1 MRVNGMSDALRHLST
16 PVRGVW
22 CMDTETTGLD
32 PETDQLRTIQVGD
45 QRQGFVIPAATALTD
60 PEWMYQHEWWFF
72 NAPFDLAF
80 LTRAGV
86 DTKRLRWRDARILAH
101 LIDSRGPKDGGLGH
115 SFAATLEALGLAE
128 KFGED
133 KRLVKEAAK
142 AAGVTVGEF
151 FAKVPLDN
159 ELFIRYAANDVVALS
174 HMVPILQQR
183 VHELGMHHLV
193 DWEHEVMEACV
204 YMSNVGL
211 LVDDAIVKVKREE
224 QHKIHQEAV
233 QEAQHWGVSA
243 LGSPLVAEIIAADG
257 VKLPKTTTGRPS
269 IKGLEEGVHPLGDVV
284 LRGKHAKK
292 LYSTYLSKLNGVVH
306 PKITSLGAVTARM
319 SVSEPPLQQL
329 PSSDSYIRDCVIA
342 RPGHT
347 LVSVDY
353 SSQELRMLAVYCGA
367 GALQRQL
374 RSGADLHQVT
384 ADSAGVTRSIGKMAN
399 FLAVYGGGPAA
410 LASQAG
416 ISYPKAKRVIDTL
429 GKQWPEYK
437 FFSESAQAAA
447 KRRGYVRTKTGRRI
461 PLRAQHYRAVN
472 YLVQSASRDVTAA
485 AITHVWRSKWG
496 QYMRLP
502 VHDEVL
508 YEVPTELMEQF
519 KQEVPR
525 MMETTIE
532 GVYFPVDVDVHGD
545 RWGNSYRN

>member
-1 MRVNGMSDALRHLST
+1 MLVQNMTQVLQYLQSPPS
-16 PVRGVW
+16 GVW

-32 PETDQLRTIQVGD
+32 PRKDQLRTIQVGD
-45 QRQGFVIPAATALTD
+45 QRCGFVIPADVALTD
-60 PEWMYQHEWWFF
+60 TEWLYHHEWWFF

-80 LTRAGV
+80 LERAGV
-86 DTKRLRWRDARILAH
+86 DTSRLRWRDARILAH
-101 LIDSRGPKDGGLGH
+101 LVDSRGAKDGGPGH
-115 SFAATLEALGLAE
+115 SFTATLESVGLTE

-133 KRLVKEAAK
+133 KQLMKEAAK
-142 AAGVTVGEF
+142 AAGVPVREF

-159 ELFIRYAANDVVALS
+159 ELFIRYATNDVVALA
-174 HMVPILQQR
+174 HMVPLLQQR
-183 VHELGMHHLV
+183 VNKLWMGHLV
-193 DWEHEVMEACV
+193 DWEHEVMEACM
-204 YMSNVGL
+204 YMSTVGL
-211 LVDDAIVKVKREE
+211 LVDDTVVAAKREE
-224 QHKIHQEAV
+224 QRKIHQEAV
-233 QEAQHWGVSA
+233 QEAQHWGVSS

-257 VKLPKTTTGRPS
+257 IKLPKTPTGKPS
-269 IKGLEEGVHPLGDVV
+269 VKGLEEGVHPLGDVV

-292 LYSTYLSKLNGVVH
+292 LDSTYLSKLHGVVH
-306 PKITSLGAVTARM
+306 PKITTLAAVTARM
-319 SVSEPPLQQL
+319 SVSDPPLQQL
-329 PSSDSYIRDCVIA
+329 PSGDSYIRDCIVA

-374 RSGADLHQVT
+374 KSGADLHQIT
-384 ADSAGVTRSIGKMAN
+384 ADSAGVSRSTGKMAN

-416 ISYPKAKRVIDTL
+416 ISYPKAKRVIAAL

-447 KRRGYVRTKTGRRI
+447 ERRGYVVTKTGRRI
-461 PLRAQHYRAVN
+461 VLRTQHYRAVN

-485 AITHVWRSKWG
+485 AITRVWRSKWG

-508 YEVPTELMEQF
+508 YEVPTELVEQF
-519 KQEVPR
+519 KQEVPSL
-525 MMETTIE
+525 METTIE
-532 GVYFPVDVDVHGD
+532 GVHFPVDVDVHGD
-545 RWGNSYRN
+545 RWGNSYG

>member
-1 MRVNGMSDALRHLST
+1 MLVGNMSRVLQHLSS

-22 CMDTETTGLD
+22 CMDTETTGLSQVT
-32 PETDQLRTIQVGD
+32 EELRTIQVGD
-45 QRQGFVIPAATALTD
+45 QRQGFVIPAATALADT
-60 PEWMYQHEWWFF
+60 EWMYHHEWWLF
-72 NAPFDLAF
+72 NAPFDLGF
-80 LTRAGV
+80 LERAGV

-101 LIDSRGPKDGGLGH
+101 LMDSRGPKDGGLGH
-115 SFAATLEALGLAE
+115 SFAATLETLGLAD

-133 KRLVKEAAK
+133 KQLVKEAVK

-151 FAKVPLDN
+151 FAKVPIDN
-159 ELFIRYAANDVVALS
+159 ELFLRYATNDVVALA
-174 HMVPILQQR
+174 HMVPLLQQR
-183 VHELGMHHLV
+183 VHELGMSHLV

-204 YMSNVGL
+204 HMANVGL
-211 LVDDAIVKVKREE
+211 LVDDATVEVKREE
-224 QHKIHQEAV
+224 QQAIHQEAV
-233 QEAQHWGVSA
+233 QEAQNWGVFA

-257 VKLPKTTTGRPS
+257 VKLPKTTTGKPS
-269 IKGLEEGVHPLGDVV
+269 IKGLAEGTHPLGDIV

-292 LYSTYLSKLNGVVH
+292 LDSTYLSKLKGVVH
-306 PKITSLGAVTARM
+306 PQITSLAAVTARM
-319 SVSEPPLQQL
+319 SISDPPLQQL
-329 PSSDSYIRDCVIA
+329 PSGDSYIRDCIVA

-347 LVSVDY
+347 LVSIDY

-374 RSGADLHQVT
+374 KSGADLHQIT
-384 ADSAGVTRSIGKMAN
+384 ADSAGMSRSVGKMAN

-416 ISYPKAKRVIDTL
+416 ISYPQAKRVINAL
-429 GKQWPEYK
+429 AKQWPEYK

-461 PLRAQHYRAVN
+461 PLHTQHYRAVN
-472 YLVQSASRDVTAA
+472 FLVQSASRDVTAA
-485 AITHVWRSKWG
+485 AMVRVWRSKWG

-508 YEVPTELMEQF
+508 YEVPTELLEQF
-519 KQEVPR
+519 KQEVPQ

-532 GVYFPVDVDVHGD
+532 GVHFPVDVDIHGD
-545 RWGNSYRN
+545 RWGNSYR

>member
-1 MRVNGMSDALRHLST
+1 MLVDSMGQVLQHLNT

-32 PETDQLRTIQVGD
+32 PSREELRTIQVGD
-45 QRQGFVIPAATALTD
+45 QRQGFVIPAKTALD
-60 PEWMYQHEWWFF
+60 GPEWMYRHEWWFF

-80 LTRAGV
+80 LARAGV

-101 LIDSRGPKDGGLGH
+101 LMDSRGTKDGGRGH
-115 SFAATLEALGLAE
+115 SFAATIEALGLAE

-142 AAGVTVGEF
+142 TAGVPVGEF

-159 ELFIRYAANDVVALS
+159 ELFIRYATNDVVALS
-174 HMVPILQQR
+174 HMVPLLQQR
-183 VHELGMHHLV
+183 VNELNMGHLV
-193 DWEHEVMEACV
+193 DWEHEVMEACS

-211 LVDDAIVKVKREE
+211 LVDDEAVKAKREE
-224 QHKIHQEAV
+224 QHNVYQEAA

-257 VKLPKTTTGRPS
+257 VKLPKTSTGKPS
-269 IKGLEEGVHPLGDVV
+269 VKGLAEGAHPLGDIV

-292 LYSTYLSKLNGVVH
+292 LDSTYLSKLNGVVH
-306 PKITSLGAVTARM
+306 PKITSLAAVTARM

-329 PSSDSYIRDCVIA
+329 PSGDSYIRDCIVA
-342 RPGHT
+342 RPGHA
-347 LVSVDY
+347 LVSIDY

-374 RSGADLHQVT
+374 SSGADLHQIT
-384 ADSAGVTRSIGKMAN
+384 ADSAGVSRSVGKMAN

-416 ISYPKAKRVIDTL
+416 ISYPKAKQVIDAL

-437 FFSESAQAAA
+437 RFSEAAQAAA
-447 KRRGYVRTKTGRRI
+447 KRRGYVVTKTGRVI

-472 YLVQSASRDVTAA
+472 YLVQSASRDATAA
-485 AITHVWRSKWG
+485 AITRVWRSKWG

-519 KQEVPR
+519 KQEVPQ
-525 MMETTIE
+525 MMETTLE
-532 GVYFPVDVDVHGD
+532 GVHFPVDVDVHGD
-545 RWGNSYRN
+545 RWGNSYR

>member
-1 MRVNGMSDALRHLST
+1 MLIHEMEQALHHLIT

-32 PETDQLRTIQVGD
+32 PESDTLRTIQVGD
-45 QRQGFVIPAATALTD
+45 QRQGFVIPADVALTRH
-60 PEWMYQHEWWFF
+60 EWLYHHEWWFF

-80 LTRAGV
+80 LARAGV

-101 LIDSRGPKDGGLGH
+101 LVDSRGPKDGGPGH

-142 AAGVTVGEF
+142 AAGVPVGEF
-151 FAKVPLDN
+151 FAKVPLGN
-159 ELFIRYAANDVVALS
+159 EMFIRYATNDVVALS
-174 HMVPILQQR
+174 HMVPLLQQR
-183 VHELGMHHLV
+183 INELNMGHLV

-204 YMSNVGL
+204 HMANVGL
-211 LVDDAIVKVKREE
+211 LVDDAIVQVKREE
-224 QHKIHQEAV
+224 QNRIYQEA
-233 QEAQHWGVSA
+233 AQAAQNWGVSA

-257 VKLPKTTTGRPS
+257 VKLPKTPTGKHS
-269 IKGLEEGVHPLGDVV
+269 IKGLVEGVHPLGDIV

-292 LYSTYLSKLNGVVH
+292 LDSTYLSKLNGVVH
-306 PKITSLGAVTARM
+306 PKITSLAAVTARM
-319 SVSEPPLQQL
+319 SVREPPLQQL
-329 PSSDSYIRDCVIA
+329 PSSDSYIRDCIVA

-374 RSGADLHQVT
+374 KSGADLHQIT
-384 ADSAGVTRSIGKMAN
+384 ADSAGVSRSVGKMAN

-416 ISYPKAKRVIDTL
+416 IGYPQAKRVIDSL
-429 GKQWPEYK
+429 ERQWPEYK
-437 FFSESAQAAA
+437 LFSEASQKAA
-447 KRRGYVRTKTGRRI
+447 KRRGYVVTKTGRKI

-472 YLVQSASRDVTAA
+472 YLVQSASRDVTAS
-485 AITHVWRSKWG
+485 AIVCVWRSKWG

-508 YEVPTELMEQF
+508 YEVPTELLQQF
-519 KQEVPR
+519 KQEVPQ

-532 GVYFPVDVDVHGD
+532 GVHFPVDVDVHGD
-545 RWGNSYRN
+545 RWGNSYR

>member
-1 MRVNGMSDALRHLST
+1 MSDVLRHLST

-45 QRQGFVIPAATALTD
+45 QRQGFVITAETALDD
-60 PEWMYQHEWWFF
+60 PAWMYHHEWWFF

-80 LTRAGV
+80 LARAGV

-101 LIDSRGPKDGGLGH
+101 LMDSRGTKDGGRGH

-133 KRLVKEAAK
+133 KRLVKDAAK
-142 AAGVTVGEF
+142 TAGVPVGEF

-159 ELFIRYAANDVVALS
+159 ELFIRYATNDVIALS
-174 HMVPILQQR
+174 HMVPLLQQR
-183 VHELGMHHLV
+183 VNELNMGHLV
-193 DWEHEVMEACV
+193 DWEHEVMEACS

-211 LVDDAIVKVKREE
+211 LVDDEAVKAKREE
-224 QHKIHQEAV
+224 QHKIYQEAV
-233 QEAQHWGVSA
+233 QAAQHWGVSA

-257 VKLPKTTTGRPS
+257 IKLPKTPTGKYS
-269 IKGLEEGVHPLGDVV
+269 VKGLEEGVHPLGDIV
-284 LRGKHAKK
+284 LRGKHSKK
-292 LYSTYLSKLNGVVH
+292 LDSTYLSKLNGAVH
-306 PKITSLGAVTARM
+306 PRITSLAAVTARM

-329 PSSDSYIRDCVIA
+329 PSGDSYIRDCIVA

-347 LVSVDY
+347 LVSIDY

-374 RSGADLHQVT
+374 SSGADLHQIT
-384 ADSAGVTRSIGKMAN
+384 ADSAGVSRSVGKMAN

-416 ISYPKAKRVIDTL
+416 ISYPKAKQVIDAL

-437 FFSESAQAAA
+437 LFSEAAQASA
-447 KRRGYVRTKTGRRI
+447 KRRGYVVTKTGRVI
-461 PLRAQHYRAVN
+461 PLRTQHYRAVN

-485 AITHVWRSKWG
+485 AITRVWRSKWG

-519 KQEVPR
+519 KQEVPQ

-532 GVYFPVDVDVHGD
+532 GVHFPVDVDIHGD
-545 RWGNSYRN
+545 RWGNSYR

>member
-1 MRVNGMSDALRHLST
+1 
-16 PVRGVW
+16 
-22 CMDTETTGLD
+22 MDTETTGLD
-32 PETDQLRTIQVGD
+32 PRKDQLRTIQVGD
-45 QRQGFVIPAATALTD
+45 QRCGFVIPADVALTD
-60 PEWMYQHEWWFF
+60 TEWLYHHEWWFF

-80 LTRAGV
+80 LERAGV
-86 DTKRLRWRDARILAH
+86 DTSRLRWRDARILAH
-101 LIDSRGPKDGGLGH
+101 LVDSRGAKDGGPGH
-115 SFAATLEALGLAE
+115 SFTATLESVGLTE

-133 KRLVKEAAK
+133 KQLMKEAAK
-142 AAGVTVGEF
+142 AAGVPVREF

-159 ELFIRYAANDVVALS
+159 ELFIRYATNDVVALA
-174 HMVPILQQR
+174 HMVPLLQQR
-183 VHELGMHHLV
+183 VNKLWMGHLV
-193 DWEHEVMEACV
+193 DWEHEVMEACM
-204 YMSNVGL
+204 YMSTVGL
-211 LVDDAIVKVKREE
+211 LVDDTVVAAKREE
-224 QHKIHQEAV
+224 QRKIHQEAV
-233 QEAQHWGVSA
+233 QEAQHWGVSS

-257 VKLPKTTTGRPS
+257 IKLPKTPTGKPS
-269 IKGLEEGVHPLGDVV
+269 VKGLGEGVHPLGDVV

-292 LYSTYLSKLNGVVH
+292 LDSTYLSKLHGVVH
-306 PKITSLGAVTARM
+306 PKITTLAAVTARM
-319 SVSEPPLQQL
+319 SVSDPPLQQL
-329 PSSDSYIRDCVIA
+329 PSGDSYIRDCIVA

-374 RSGADLHQVT
+374 KSGADLHQIT
-384 ADSAGVTRSIGKMAN
+384 ADSAGVSRSTGKMAN

-416 ISYPKAKRVIDTL
+416 ISYPKAKRVIAAL

-447 KRRGYVRTKTGRRI
+447 ERRGYVVTKTGRRI
-461 PLRAQHYRAVN
+461 VLRTQHYRAVN

-485 AITHVWRSKWG
+485 AITRVWRSKWG

-508 YEVPTELMEQF
+508 YEVPTELVEQF
-519 KQEVPR
+519 KQEVPSL
-525 MMETTIE
+525 METTIE
-532 GVYFPVDVDVHGD
+532 GVHFPVDVDVHGD
-545 RWGNSYRN
+545 RWGNSYG

>member
-1 MRVNGMSDALRHLST
+1 MHSMRSAMQHLGT

-32 PETDQLRTIQVGD
+32 PESDTLRTIQVGD
-45 QRQGFVIPAATALTD
+45 QRQGFVIPADVALTHH
-60 PEWMYQHEWWFF
+60 EWMYHHEWWLF

-80 LTRAGV
+80 LARAGV
-86 DTKRLRWRDARILAH
+86 DIGRLRWRDARILAH
-101 LIDSRGPKDGGLGH
+101 LMDSRGPKDGGRGH
-115 SFAATLEALGLAE
+115 SFAATLESLELAD

-133 KRLVKEAAK
+133 KQLVKEAAK
-142 AAGVTVGEF
+142 SAGVPVGEF

-159 ELFIRYAANDVVALS
+159 ELFVRYATNDVVALAY
-174 HMVPILQQR
+174 MVPLLQQR
-183 VHELGMHHLV
+183 VHELGMSHLV

-211 LVDDAIVKVKREE
+211 LVDDKLVEVKREE
-224 QHKIHQEAV
+224 QRTIYQEAV
-233 QEAQHWGVSA
+233 QEARHWGVEA

-257 VKLPKTTTGRPS
+257 VKLPKTPTGKYS
-269 IKGLEEGVHPLGDVV
+269 VKGLEEGVHPLGDIV
-284 LRGKHAKK
+284 LRGKHSKK
-292 LYSTYLSKLNGVVH
+292 LDSTYLSKLNGVVH
-306 PKITSLGAVTARM
+306 PRITSLAAVTARM

-329 PSSDSYIRDCVIA
+329 PSGDSYIRDCIVA

-374 RSGADLHQVT
+374 SSGADLHQIT
-384 ADSAGVTRSIGKMAN
+384 ADSAGVTRSVGKMAN

-416 ISYPKAKRVIDTL
+416 ISYPKAKRVINAL
-429 GKQWPEYK
+429 GEQWPEYK
-437 FFSESAQAAA
+437 LFSEAAQAAA
-447 KRRGYVRTKTGRRI
+447 KRRGYVVTKTGRRI
-461 PLRAQHYRAVN
+461 PLHTQHYRAVN

-485 AITHVWRSKWG
+485 AITRVWRSKWG

-502 VHDEVL
+502 IHDEVL
-508 YEVPTELMEQF
+508 YEVPTELMDQF
-519 KQEVPR
+519 KQEVPQ

-545 RWGNSYRN
+545 RWGNSYR

>member
-1 MRVNGMSDALRHLST
+1 MHTNDMRRVLQHLST
-16 PVRGVW
+16 PVKGVW

-32 PETDQLRTIQVGD
+32 PETDELRTIQAGD
-45 QRQGFVIPAATALTD
+45 QRQGFVIPAAVALAD
-60 PEWMYQHEWWFF
+60 PEWMYNHEWWLY

-86 DTKRLRWRDARILAH
+86 DTKRLHWRDARILAH
-101 LIDSRGPKDGGLGH
+101 LMDSRGPKDGGLGH
-115 SFAATLEALGLAE
+115 SFAATLETLGLAD

-133 KRLVKEAAK
+133 KQLVKGAAK
-142 AAGVTVGEF
+142 AAGVPVGEF
-151 FAKVPLDN
+151 FAKVPIDN
-159 ELFIRYAANDVVALS
+159 ELFIRYATNDVVALA
-174 HMVPILQQR
+174 HMVPMLQQR
-183 VHELGMHHLV
+183 VNELGMGHLV

-211 LVDDAIVKVKREE
+211 LVDDAIVEAKREE
-224 QHKIHQEAV
+224 QHQIHQKAL

-257 VKLPKTTTGRPS
+257 VKLPKTSTGNPS
-269 IKGLEEGVHPLGDVV
+269 VKGLEEGTHPLGDIV

-292 LYSTYLSKLNGVVH
+292 LDSTYLSKLRGVVH
-306 PKITSLGAVTARM
+306 PRITSLAAVTARM

-329 PSSDSYIRDCVIA
+329 PSGDSYIRDCVVA

-347 LVSVDY
+347 LVSIDY
-353 SSQELRMLAVYCGA
+353 SSQELRMLAVYCGS

-374 RSGADLHQVT
+374 RSGADLHQIT
-384 ADSAGVTRSIGKMAN
+384 ADSAGVARSVGKMAN

-416 ISYPKAKRVIDTL
+416 ISYPKAKRVIDAL

-437 FFSESAQAAA
+437 FFSEAAQAAA
-447 KRRGYVRTKTGRRI
+447 KRRGYVVTETGRRI
-461 PLRAQHYRAVN
+461 PLRTQHYRAVN

-485 AITHVWRSKWG
+485 AITRVWRSKWG

-508 YEVPTELMEQF
+508 YEVPTELLEQF
-519 KQEVPR
+519 KQEVPQI
-525 MMETTIE
+525 METTIE
-532 GVYFPVDVDVHGD
+532 GVYFPVDVDVHGG
-545 RWGNSYRN
+545 RWGNSYR

>member
-1 MRVNGMSDALRHLST
+1 MLVHDMSPVLQHLST

-22 CMDTETTGLD
+22 CMDSETTGLD
-32 PETDQLRTIQVGD
+32 PESDTLRTIQVGD
-45 QRQGFVIPAATALTD
+45 QRQGFVIPSDVALTCH
-60 PEWMYQHEWWFF
+60 EWMYHHEWWLF

-80 LTRAGV
+80 LARAGV
-86 DTKRLRWRDARILAH
+86 DTGRLRWRDARILAH
-101 LIDSRGPKDGGLGH
+101 LMDSRGPKDGGRGH
-115 SFAATLEALGLAE
+115 SFAATLDVLGLGN

-133 KRLVKEAAK
+133 KQLVKEAAK
-142 AAGVTVGEF
+142 AAGVPVGEF
-151 FAKVPLDN
+151 FSKVPLNN
-159 ELFIRYAANDVVALS
+159 ELFIRYATNDVVALA
-174 HMVPILQQR
+174 HMVPLLQQR
-183 VHELGMHHLV
+183 VNELNMGHLV

-211 LVDDAIVKVKREE
+211 MVDDTIVEAKREE
-224 QHKIHQEAV
+224 QQKIHLEAV

-243 LGSPLVAEIIAADG
+243 LGSPLVAEIIATEG
-257 VKLPKTTTGRPS
+257 VKLPKTSTGKPS
-269 IKGLEEGVHPLGDVV
+269 IKGLAEGVHPLGDIV

-292 LYSTYLSKLNGVVH
+292 LDSTYLSKLKGVVH
-306 PKITSLGAVTARM
+306 PQLTSLAAVTARM

-329 PSSDSYIRDCVIA
+329 PSGDAYIRDCIVA

-347 LVSVDY
+347 LVSIDY
-353 SSQELRMLAVYCGA
+353 SSQELRMLAVYCGV

-374 RSGADLHQVT
+374 SSGADLHQIT
-384 ADSAGVTRSIGKMAN
+384 ADSAGVSRSVGKMAN

-437 FFSESAQAAA
+437 FFSEAAQAAA
-447 KRRGYVRTKTGRRI
+447 KRRGYVVTKTGRRI
-461 PLRAQHYRAVN
+461 PLQTQHYRAVN
-472 YLVQSASRDVTAA
+472 YLVQSASRDVTAS
-485 AITHVWRSKWG
+485 AIVRVWRSKWG

-508 YEVPTELMEQF
+508 YEVPTELLEQF
-519 KQEVPR
+519 KQEVPP

-532 GVYFPVDVDVHGD
+532 GVHFPVDVDIHGD
-545 RWGNSYRN
+545 RWGNSYR

>member
-1 MRVNGMSDALRHLST
+1 MLVHSMSPAIQHLGT

-22 CMDTETTGLD
+22 CMDTETTGLH
-32 PETDQLRTIQVGD
+32 PESDTLRTIQIGD
-45 QRQGFVIPAATALTD
+45 QRQGFVIPADVALAHH
-60 PEWMYQHEWWFF
+60 EWMYHHEWWLF

-80 LTRAGV
+80 LARAGV
-86 DTKRLRWRDARILAH
+86 DTGRLRWRDARILAH
-101 LIDSRGPKDGGLGH
+101 LMDSRGPKDGGLGH
-115 SFAATLEALGLAE
+115 SFAATLETLGLTE

-133 KRLVKEAAK
+133 KQLVKEAAK

-151 FAKVPLDN
+151 FAKVPIDN
-159 ELFIRYAANDVVALS
+159 ELFVRYATNDVVALA
-174 HMVPILQQR
+174 HMVPLLQQH
-183 VHELGMHHLV
+183 VSELGMGHLV
-193 DWEHEVMEACV
+193 DWEHDILEACV

-211 LVDDAIVKVKREE
+211 LVDDQLVEVKREE
-224 QHKIHQEAV
+224 QRKLHLEAV
-233 QEAQHWGVSA
+233 QEARHWGVEA
-243 LGSPLVAEIIAADG
+243 LGSPLVAEIIAAEG
-257 VKLPKTTTGRPS
+257 VKLPKTSTGKPS
-269 IKGLEEGVHPLGDVV
+269 VKGLAEGAHPLGDIV

-292 LYSTYLSKLNGVVH
+292 LDSTYLSKLKGVVC
-306 PKITSLGAVTARM
+306 PKITTLAAVTARM

-329 PSSDSYIRDCVIA
+329 PSSDSYIRDCIVA

-374 RSGADLHQVT
+374 SSSADLHQIT
-384 ADSAGVTRSIGKMAN
+384 ADNAGVTRSVGKMAN

-416 ISYPKAKRVIDTL
+416 ISYPKAKQVINAL

-437 FFSESAQAAA
+437 FFSEAAQAAA
-447 KRRGYVRTKTGRRI
+447 KRRGYVVTKTGRRI
-461 PLRAQHYRAVN
+461 LLRAQHYRAVN
-472 YLVQSASRDVTAA
+472 YLVQSAARDVTAA
-485 AITHVWRSKWG
+485 AITRVWRSKWG

-502 VHDEVL
+502 IHDEVL
-508 YEVPTELMEQF
+508 YEVPTDLMEQF
-519 KQEVPR
+519 KQEVPQ

-532 GVYFPVDVDVHGD
+532 GVYFPVDVDIHGD
-545 RWGNSYRN
+545 RWGNSYH

>member
-1 MRVNGMSDALRHLST
+1 MLVHEMGRALRHLST

-45 QRQGFVIPAATALTD
+45 QRQGFVIPAAVALD
-60 PEWMYQHEWWFF
+60 NPEWMYHHEWWLF

-80 LTRAGV
+80 LVRAGV

-101 LIDSRGPKDGGLGH
+101 LMDSRCPKDGGLGH
-115 SFAATLEALGLAE
+115 SFAATLETLGLAD

-142 AAGVTVGEF
+142 AAGVSVGEF
-151 FAKVPLDN
+151 FAKVPIDN
-159 ELFIRYAANDVVALS
+159 ELFIRYATNDVVALA
-174 HMVPILQQR
+174 HMVPLLQQR
-183 VHELGMHHLV
+183 VHELGMSHLV
-193 DWEHEVMEACV
+193 DWEHEVMEACL

-211 LVDDAIVKVKREE
+211 LVDDAIVEVKREE
-224 QHKIHQEAV
+224 QRAIYQKAV

-243 LGSPLVAEIIAADG
+243 LGSPLVAEIIATDG
-257 VKLPKTTTGRPS
+257 VKLPKTATGKPS
-269 IKGLEEGVHPLGDVV
+269 IKGLAEGTHPLGDIVM
-284 LRGKHAKK
+284 RGKHAKK
-292 LYSTYLSKLNGVVH
+292 LDSTYLSKLNGVVH
-306 PKITSLGAVTARM
+306 PTITSLAAVTARM
-319 SVSEPPLQQL
+319 SVSNPPLQQL
-329 PSSDSYIRDCVIA
+329 PSGDAYIRDCIVA

-374 RSGADLHQVT
+374 SRGDDLHQII
-384 ADSAGVTRSIGKMAN
+384 ADSAGVSRSTGKMAN

-416 ISYPKAKRVIDTL
+416 INYAKAKRVIEAL

-437 FFSESAQAAA
+437 FFSEAAQAAA
-447 KRRGYVRTKTGRRI
+447 KRRGYVITKTGRRI
-461 PLRAQHYRAVN
+461 ILRTQHYRAVN

-485 AITHVWRSKWG
+485 AVTRVWRSKWG

-519 KQEVPR
+519 MQEVPR

-532 GVYFPVDVDVHGD
+532 GVHFPVDVDVHGD
-545 RWGNSYRN
+545 RWGNSYRD

>member
-1 MRVNGMSDALRHLST
+1 MLVHDMSPVLQHLITS
-16 PVRGVW
+16 VGGFL

-32 PETDQLRTIQVGD
+32 PESDTLRTIQVGD
-45 QRQGFVIPAATALTD
+45 QRQGFVIPADVALTRH
-60 PEWMYQHEWWFF
+60 EWLYHHEWWFF

-80 LTRAGV
+80 LARAGV

-101 LIDSRGPKDGGLGH
+101 LMDSRGHKDGGLGH
-115 SFAATLEALGLAE
+115 SFAATLETLGLAE

-142 AAGVTVGEF
+142 AAGVSVGEF
-151 FAKVPLDN
+151 FAKVPIDN
-159 ELFIRYAANDVVALS
+159 ELFIRYATNDAVALA

-183 VHELGMHHLV
+183 VNELGMGHLV
-193 DWEHEVMEACV
+193 DWEHEVLAACNH
-204 YMSNVGL
+204 MSNVGL
-211 LVDDAIVKVKREE
+211 LVDDAVVAEKREE
-224 QHKIHQEAV
+224 QRKIYQDAV
-233 QEAQHWGVSA
+233 QEAQQWGVTS
-243 LGSPLVAEIIAADG
+243 LGSPLVAEIIATDG
-257 VKLPKTTTGRPS
+257 VKLPKTATGKPS
-269 IKGLEEGVHPLGDVV
+269 VKGLAEGTHQLGDIV

-292 LYSTYLSKLNGVVH
+292 LDSTYLSKLNGVVH
-306 PKITSLGAVTARM
+306 PKITSLAAVTARM

-329 PSSDSYIRDCVIA
+329 PSGDSYIRDCIVA

-347 LVSVDY
+347 LVSIDY

-374 RSGADLHQVT
+374 SSGADLHQIT
-384 ADSAGVTRSIGKMAN
+384 ADSAGVSRSVGKMAN

-416 ISYPKAKRVIDTL
+416 ISYPQAKRVIDSL
-429 GKQWPEYK
+429 ERQWPEYK
-437 FFSESAQAAA
+437 LFSGAAQAAA
-447 KRRGYVRTKTGRRI
+447 KRHGYVVTKTGRRI
-461 PLRAQHYRAVN
+461 PLQTQHYRAVN
-472 YLVQSASRDVTAA
+472 YLVQSASRDVTAS
-485 AITHVWRSKWG
+485 AIVRVWRSKWG

-508 YEVPTELMEQF
+508 YEVPTELLQQF
-519 KQEVPR
+519 KQEVPQ

-532 GVYFPVDVDVHGD
+532 GVHFPVDVDVHGD
-545 RWGNSYRN
+545 RWGNSYR

>member
-1 MRVNGMSDALRHLST
+1 MLVYEMGQVLKHLNT

-45 QRQGFVIPAATALTD
+45 QRQGYVIPAQVALAG

-80 LTRAGV
+80 LARAGV

-101 LIDSRGPKDGGLGH
+101 LADSRGHKDGGPGH
-115 SFAATLEALGLAE
+115 SFAATLETLGLAE

-142 AAGVTVGEF
+142 AAGVPVGEF
-151 FAKVPLDN
+151 FAKVPLTN
-159 ELFIRYAANDVVALS
+159 ELFIRYATNDVVALA
-174 HMVPILQQR
+174 HMVPMLKQR
-183 VHELGMHHLV
+183 VEELGMSHLV
-193 DWEHEVMEACV
+193 DWEHEIMEACT
-204 YMSNVGL
+204 YMSRAGL
-211 LVDDAIVKVKREE
+211 LADDAAVSKKREE
-224 QHKIHQEAV
+224 QRKIYQDAV
-233 QEAQHWGVSA
+233 QEAQQWGVSS

-257 VKLPKTTTGRPS
+257 VKLPKTPTGKPS
-269 IKGLEEGVHPLGDVV
+269 VKGLEEGVHPLGDSV
-284 LRGKHAKK
+284 LRGKHAQK
-292 LYSTYLSKLNGVVH
+292 LDSTYLSKLQGVVH
-306 PKITSLGAVTARM
+306 PRITTLAAVTARM

-329 PSSDSYIRDCVIA
+329 PSGDSYIRDCIIA
-342 RPGHT
+342 RPGHS
-347 LVSVDY
+347 LVSIDY

-374 RSGADLHQVT
+374 SSGADLHQIT
-384 ADSAGVTRSIGKMAN
+384 ADSAGVSRSVGKMAN

-416 ISYPKAKRVIDTL
+416 ISYPKAKRVIDAL

-437 FFSESAQAAA
+437 LFSEAAQAAA
-447 KRRGYVRTKTGRRI
+447 KRRGYVVTKTGRRI
-461 PLRAQHYRAVN
+461 PLQTQHYRAVN
-472 YLVQSASRDVTAA
+472 YLVQSASRDVTAS
-485 AITHVWRSKWG
+485 AIVRVWRSKWG

-519 KQEVPR
+519 KQEVPQ

-532 GVYFPVDVDVHGD
+532 GVHFPVDVDIHGD
-545 RWGNSYRN
+545 RWGNSYR

>member
-1 MRVNGMSDALRHLST
+1 MLVHGMSPVLQHLST

-22 CMDTETTGLD
+22 CLDTETTGLD
-32 PETDQLRTIQVGD
+32 PESDTLRTIQVGD
-45 QRQGFVIPAATALTD
+45 QRQGFVIPADVALAHH
-60 PEWMYQHEWWFF
+60 EWIYHHEWWLF

-80 LTRAGV
+80 LARVGV

-101 LIDSRGPKDGGLGH
+101 LMDSRGPKDGGRGH
-115 SFAATLEALGLAE
+115 SFAATLETLGLAE

-142 AAGVTVGEF
+142 AAGVPVGEF

-159 ELFIRYAANDVVALS
+159 ELFIRYATNDVVALS
-174 HMVPILQQR
+174 HIVPLLQQ
-183 VHELGMHHLV
+183 HITELNMGHLV
-193 DWEHEVMEACV
+193 DWEHEVMEACS

-211 LVDDAIVKVKREE
+211 LVDDEAVKAKREE
-224 QHKIHQEAV
+224 QHKIYQEAV
-233 QEAQHWGVSA
+233 QAAQNWGVHS

-257 VKLPKTTTGRPS
+257 VKLPKTSTGKPS
-269 IKGLEEGVHPLGDVV
+269 VKGLAEGAHPLGDIV

-292 LYSTYLSKLNGVVH
+292 LDSTYLSKLKGVVH
-306 PKITSLGAVTARM
+306 PKITSLAAVTARM

-329 PSSDSYIRDCVIA
+329 PSGDAYIRDCIVA
-342 RPGHT
+342 RPGHA
-347 LVSVDY
+347 LVSIDY

-374 RSGADLHQVT
+374 RSGADLHQIT
-384 ADSAGVTRSIGKMAN
+384 ADSAGVSRSVGKMAN

-416 ISYPKAKRVIDTL
+416 ISYPKAKRVIDAL
-429 GKQWPEYK
+429 GEQWPEYK
-437 FFSESAQAAA
+437 LFSEAAQAAA
-447 KRRGYVRTKTGRRI
+447 KRRGYVVTKTGRRI
-461 PLRAQHYRAVN
+461 PLQTQHYRAVN

-485 AITHVWRSKWG
+485 AIVRVWRSNWG
-496 QYMRLP
+496 QHMRLP

-508 YEVPTELMEQF
+508 YEVPAELLEQF
-519 KQEVPR
+519 LQEVPQ

-532 GVYFPVDVDVHGD
+532 GVHFPVDVDIHGD
-545 RWGNSYRN
+545 RWGNSYH

>member
-1 MRVNGMSDALRHLST
+1 MLIHEMEQVLHHLIT

-32 PETDQLRTIQVGD
+32 PESDTLRTIQVGD
-45 QRQGFVIPAATALTD
+45 QRQGFVIPAATALAD
-60 PEWMYQHEWWFF
+60 PEWLYQHEWWFF

-80 LTRAGV
+80 LARAGV

-101 LIDSRGPKDGGLGH
+101 LVDSRGPKDGRPGH
-115 SFAATLEALGLAE
+115 SFAATLEVLGLAE

-142 AAGVTVGEF
+142 AAGVPVGEF

-159 ELFIRYAANDVVALS
+159 ELFIRYATNDVVALS
-174 HMVPILQQR
+174 HMVPPLQQR
-183 VHELGMHHLV
+183 INELNMGHLV
-193 DWEHEVMEACV
+193 DWEHEVMEACA

-211 LVDDAIVKVKREE
+211 LVDDEAVKAKREE
-224 QHKIHQEAV
+224 QHKIYQEAV

-257 VKLPKTTTGRPS
+257 VKLPKTCTGKPS
-269 IKGLEEGVHPLGDVV
+269 VKGLAEGVHPLGDIV

-292 LYSTYLSKLNGVVH
+292 LDSTYLNKLKGVVH
-306 PKITSLGAVTARM
+306 PKIISLAAVTARM

-329 PSSDSYIRDCVIA
+329 PSSDSYIRDCIVA

-347 LVSVDY
+347 LVSIDY

-374 RSGADLHQVT
+374 KSGADLHQIT
-384 ADSAGVTRSIGKMAN
+384 ADSAGVSRSVGKVAN
-399 FLAVYGGGPAA
+399 FLTVYGGGPAA

-416 ISYPKAKRVIDTL
+416 ISYPQAKRVIDSL
-429 GKQWPEYK
+429 ERQWPEYK
-437 FFSESAQAAA
+437 LFSEASQEAA
-447 KRRGYVRTKTGRRI
+447 KRRGYVATKTGRKI

-472 YLVQSASRDVTAA
+472 YLVQSASRDVTAS
-485 AITHVWRSKWG
+485 AIVRVWRSKWG

-508 YEVPTELMEQF
+508 YEVPTELLQQF
-519 KQEVPR
+519 KQEVPQ

-532 GVYFPVDVDVHGD
+532 GVHFPVDVDVHGD
-545 RWGNSYRN
+545 RWGNSYH

>member
-1 MRVNGMSDALRHLST
+1 MLVRDMGRVLQHLNT

-32 PETDQLRTIQVGD
+32 PESDVLRTIQVGD
-45 QRQGFVIPAATALTD
+45 QRQGFVIPVATALTD
-60 PEWMYQHEWWFF
+60 LEWMYHHEWWFF

-80 LTRAGV
+80 LARAGV
-86 DTKRLRWRDARILAH
+86 DTGRLRWRDARILAH
-101 LIDSRGPKDGGLGH
+101 LADSRGPKDGGRGH
-115 SFAATLEALGLAE
+115 SFAATLETLQL
-128 KFGED
+128 ED
-133 KRLVKEAAK
+133 KFSEDKQLVKEAAK
-142 AAGVTVGEF
+142 AAGVPVGEF
-151 FAKVPLDN
+151 FAKVPIDN
-159 ELFIRYAANDVVALS
+159 EVFVRYATNDVVALA

-183 VHELGMHHLV
+183 VNELNMRHLV

-204 YMSNVGL
+204 YMSSVGL
-211 LVDDAIVKVKREE
+211 MVDDAMVEVKREE
-224 QHKIHQEAV
+224 QRKIYQEAAR
-233 QEAQHWGVSA
+233 EAQHWGVSA

-257 VKLPKTTTGRPS
+257 VKLPKTPTGKHS
-269 IKGLEEGVHPLGDVV
+269 IKGLAEGTHPLGDVV
-284 LRGKHAKK
+284 LHGKHAKK
-292 LYSTYLSKLNGVVH
+292 LDSTYLSKLKGVVH
-306 PKITSLGAVTARM
+306 PQITSLAAVTARM

-329 PSSDSYIRDCVIA
+329 PSGDAYIRDCIVA
-342 RPGHT
+342 RPGHA
-347 LVSVDY
+347 LMSIDY

-374 RSGADLHQVT
+374 SSGADLHQIT
-384 ADSAGVTRSIGKMAN
+384 ADSAGVSRSVGKMAN

-416 ISYPKAKRVIDTL
+416 ISYPKAKRVINAL

-437 FFSESAQAAA
+437 LFSEAAQAAA
-447 KRRGYVRTKTGRRI
+447 KRRGYVVTKTGRRI
-461 PLRAQHYRAVN
+461 PLQTQHYRAVN

-485 AITHVWRSKWG
+485 AIVRVWRSNWG

-508 YEVPTELMEQF
+508 YEVPTELLEQF
-519 KQEVPR
+519 KREVPQ

-532 GVYFPVDVDVHGD
+532 GVHFPVDVDIHGD
-545 RWGNSYRN
+545 RWGNSYH

>member
-1 MRVNGMSDALRHLST
+1 MLVYEMGQVLKHLNT
-16 PVRGVW
+16 PASGVW
-22 CMDTETTGLD
+22 CIDTETTGLD

-45 QRQGFVIPAATALTD
+45 QRQGYVIPAQVALAD
-60 PEWMYQHEWWFF
+60 LEWMYQHEWWFF

-80 LTRAGV
+80 LARAGV

-101 LIDSRGPKDGGLGH
+101 LRDSRGPKDGGPGH
-115 SFAATLEALGLAE
+115 SFAATLEVLGLGD
-128 KFGED
+128 KFSED
-133 KRLVKEAAK
+133 KQLMKEAAK
-142 AAGVTVGEF
+142 AAGIPVGAF

-159 ELFIRYAANDVVALS
+159 ELFVKYATNDVVALAY
-174 HMVPILQQR
+174 MVPLLQQS
-183 VHELGMHHLV
+183 VSELGMGHLV
-193 DWEHEVMEACV
+193 DWEHEVMEACA

-211 LVDDAIVKVKREE
+211 MVDDAIVQVKREE
-224 QHKIHQEAV
+224 QTRVYQEAV
-233 QEAQHWGVSA
+233 QAAQDWGVSA

-257 VKLPKTTTGRPS
+257 VKLPKTPS
-269 IKGLEEGVHPLGDVV
+269 GSPSVKGLAEGTHPLGDIV

-292 LYSTYLSKLNGVVH
+292 LDSTYLSKLKGVVH
-306 PKITSLGAVTARM
+306 PKITSLAAVTARM
-319 SVSEPPLQQL
+319 AVSEPPLQQL
-329 PSSDSYIRDCVIA
+329 PSGDSYIRDCIVA

-347 LVSVDY
+347 LVSIDY

-374 RSGADLHQVT
+374 SSGADLHQIT
-384 ADSAGVTRSIGKMAN
+384 ADSAGVSRSVGKMAN

-416 ISYPKAKRVIDTL
+416 ISYPKAKRVIDAL

-437 FFSESAQAAA
+437 FFSEAAQAAA
-447 KRRGYVRTKTGRRI
+447 KRRGYVVTKTGRRI
-461 PLRAQHYRAVN
+461 PLRTQHYRAVN

-485 AITHVWRSKWG
+485 AITRVWRSKWG

-508 YEVPTELMEQF
+508 YEVPTELLEQF
-519 KQEVPR
+519 KQEVPQ

-532 GVYFPVDVDVHGD
+532 GVHFPVDVDVHGD
-545 RWGNSYRN
+545 RWGNSYR

>member
-1 MRVNGMSDALRHLST
+1 MLVDGMEGVWKHLAT

-32 PETDQLRTIQVGD
+32 PETNKLRTIQVGD
-45 QRQGFVIPAATALTD
+45 QRQGFVIPAIAALADT
-60 PEWMYQHEWWFF
+60 EWMYQHEWWFF

-80 LTRAGV
+80 LERAGV
-86 DTKRLRWRDARILAH
+86 DIKRLRWRDARILAH
-101 LIDSRGPKDGGLGH
+101 LMDSRGTKDGGRGH
-115 SFAATLEALGLAE
+115 SFAATLEALGLVE

-142 AAGVTVGEF
+142 AAGVPVGEF
-151 FAKVPLDN
+151 FAKVPIDN
-159 ELFIRYAANDVVALS
+159 ELFIRYATNDVVALA
-174 HMVPILQQR
+174 HMVPALQQR
-183 VHELGMHHLV
+183 VNELGMGHLV

-211 LVDDAIVKVKREE
+211 RVDDAIVDVKREE
-224 QHKIHQEAV
+224 QQKIHQEAV
-233 QEAQHWGVSA
+233 REAQHWGVSA
-243 LGSPLVAEIIAADG
+243 LGSPLVAEIIATDG
-257 VKLPKTTTGRPS
+257 VKLPKTTTGKPS
-269 IKGLEEGVHPLGDVV
+269 VKGLAEGTHPLGDIV

-292 LYSTYLSKLNGVVH
+292 LDSTYLSKLNGVVH
-306 PKITSLGAVTARM
+306 PKITSLAAVTARM

-329 PSSDSYIRDCVIA
+329 PSGDSYIRDCIVA

-347 LVSVDY
+347 LVSIDY

-367 GALQRQL
+367 GALQQQL
-374 RSGADLHQVT
+374 SSGADLHQIT
-384 ADSAGVTRSIGKMAN
+384 ADSAGVSRSVGKMAN

-416 ISYPKAKRVIDTL
+416 ISYPQAKRVIDSL
-429 GKQWPEYK
+429 ERQWPEYK
-437 FFSESAQAAA
+437 LFSEASQAAA
-447 KRRGYVRTKTGRRI
+447 KRRGYVVTKTRRRI
-461 PLRAQHYRAVN
+461 PLQTQHYRAVN
-472 YLVQSASRDVTAA
+472 YLVQSASRDVTAS
-485 AITHVWRSKWG
+485 AIVRVWRSKWG

-502 VHDEVL
+502 IHDEVL

-519 KQEVPR
+519 KQEVPQ

-532 GVYFPVDVDVHGD
+532 GVHFPVDVDIHGD
-545 RWGNSYRN
+545 RWGNSYH

>member
-1 MRVNGMSDALRHLST
+1 MLVNSMGQVLQHLNT

-32 PETDQLRTIQVGD
+32 PSREELRTIQVGD
-45 QRQGFVIPAATALTD
+45 QRQGFVIPTKTALDD
-60 PEWMYQHEWWFF
+60 PEWMYHHEWWFF

-80 LTRAGV
+80 LARAGV

-101 LIDSRGPKDGGLGH
+101 LMDSRGTKDGGRGH

-142 AAGVTVGEF
+142 TAGVPVGEF
-151 FAKVPLDN
+151 FAEVPLDN
-159 ELFIRYAANDVVALS
+159 ELFIRYATNDVVALS
-174 HMVPILQQR
+174 HMVPLLQQR
-183 VHELGMHHLV
+183 VNELNMGHLV
-193 DWEHEVMEACV
+193 DWEHEVMEACS

-211 LVDDAIVKVKREE
+211 LIDDEAVKAKREE
-224 QHKIHQEAV
+224 QHNIYHEAV

-257 VKLPKTTTGRPS
+257 VKLPKTSTGKPS
-269 IKGLEEGVHPLGDVV
+269 VKGLAEGAHPLGDIV

-292 LYSTYLSKLNGVVH
+292 LDSTYLSKLSSVVH
-306 PKITSLGAVTARM
+306 PKITSLAAVTARM

-329 PSSDSYIRDCVIA
+329 PSGDSYIRDCIVA

-347 LVSVDY
+347 LVSIDY

-374 RSGADLHQVT
+374 SSGADLHQIT
-384 ADSAGVTRSIGKMAN
+384 ADSAGVSRSVGKMAN

-416 ISYPKAKRVIDTL
+416 ISYPKAKRVIDAL

-437 FFSESAQAAA
+437 LFSEAAQAAA
-447 KRRGYVRTKTGRRI
+447 KRRGYVVTKTGRVI
-461 PLRAQHYRAVN
+461 PLREQHYRAVN
-472 YLVQSASRDVTAA
+472 YLVQSAARDVTAA
-485 AITHVWRSKWG
+485 AITRVWRSKWG

-519 KQEVPR
+519 KQEVPQ

-532 GVYFPVDVDVHGD
+532 GVHFPVDVDIHGA
-545 RWGNSYRN
+545 RWGNSYR